1 MGTRRAEARATLV
14 RRESLRVIYTYF
26 LQFLKGAQLARIVNP
41 RTPRRHI
48 NFVNLRGKENTFLL
62 EPRTHFL
69 FVVADLQQFFILAIG
84 T

>member
-1 MGTRRAEARATLV
+1 MGTRRADARATRV

-26 LQFLKGAQLARIVNP
+26 LQFLYGAQLARIVNP

-48 NFVNLRGKENTFLL
+48 SLENFRGRLNTFL
-62 EPRTHFL
+62 F
-69 FVVADLQQFFILAIG
+69 FVPDLQQFFILVTG

>member
-1 MGTRRAEARATLV
+1 MGTRRADARATRV

-48 NFVNLRGKENTFLL
+48 SLENFRGRLNTFLL

-69 FVVADLQQFFILAIG
+69 FFVPDLQQFFILVTG